1 MNSTLQCLLLL
12 PAFAPMS
19 VPFWA
24 AYAALAD
31 ERAGGSVQQPVDM
44 QAFVNAISSGWKPM
58 AGSREEKNRFN
69 GRSHQVP
76 RGLCCM
82 M

>member
-1 MNSTLQCLLLL
+1 
-12 PAFAPMS
+12 
-19 VPFWA
+19 
-24 AYAALAD
+24 
-31 ERAGGSVQQPVDM
+31 VDM